1 MVFLLQEFIKIFNE
15 QKKVN
20 LNESNQN
27 LDEENMKVL
36 KEEDKGRVLL

>member
-1 MVFLLQEFIKIFNE
+1 VVFLLQEFIKIFNE